1 MPDKPGAGAAPQL
14 AISLDPG
21 SDLPLYRQIV
31 DHVWVKVA
39 EGVLDPGE
47 KLPTVR
53 QWAVDL
59 GVHPN
64 TVARAYKELE
74 LLGVVVRRAGE
85 GTFVGL
91 KPADRHEIE
100 RQAKLER
107 LCLKVLS
114 RAQALGFT
122 ADELL
127 ESLTELQSQEDSKST
142 RRSV

>member
-1 MPDKPGAGAAPQL
+1 MPDKPGAGVAPQL

-100 RQAKLER
+100 RQAELER

-114 RAQALGFT
+114 QAQALGFT

-127 ESLTELQSQEDSKST
+127 ESLTELQSRGDSRST

>member
-91 KPADRHEIE
+91 KQADRHEIE
-100 RQAKLER
+100 RHAELER

-114 RAQALGFT
+114 RAKALGFT

-127 ESLTELQSQEDSKST
+127 ESLAELQSRGDSKST

>member
-39 EGVLDPGE
+39 EGALDPGE

-91 KPADRHEIE
+91 KPADRHETE
-100 RQAKLER
+100 RQAELER

-122 ADELL
+122 GDELL
-127 ESLTELQSQEDSKST
+127 ESLTELQSRGNSKST
-142 RRSV
+142 RRSI